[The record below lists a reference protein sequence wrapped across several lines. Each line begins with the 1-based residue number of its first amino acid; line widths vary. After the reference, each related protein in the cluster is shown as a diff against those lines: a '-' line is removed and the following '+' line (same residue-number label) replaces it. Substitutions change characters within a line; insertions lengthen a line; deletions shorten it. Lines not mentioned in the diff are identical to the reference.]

1 MGHST
6 MTRPA
11 WTRSFAMLLSMLLVT
26 ASGFAAEADTTVGPD
41 KAKWQQVRGRAINFL
56 KSAQG
61 DDGSW
66 TSPQAAG
73 LTALATT
80 ALLESGLKADD
91 PIVARSLGY
100 LESLAQKN
108 GGIYHPKT
116 LHRNYE
122 TSIAMLAMHA
132 ASPSASPV
140 ARKRYS
146 GHIARARKFLKN
158 LQWDKGEG
166 LETTDPGFGGAG
178 YGKHKRPDLS
188 NTQFFQEAL
197 ISAGVKK
204 DDPAMKNVL
213 LFVSRC
219 QNLESEHNTTPFA
232 AKVGDGGFY
241 YTPAAGGTSQAGLAA
256 NGGLRS
262 YGSMTYAGLKSM
274 IYAGVKADDPRIKA
288 ARGWIQNN
296 YSVRLN
302 PGLGQQGLYYY
313 YHTFA
318 KSLAVLDLDLV
329 EDSAGVKHD
338 WRSEL
343 FDQLARLQRP
353 NGSWVNRAPRWFEGD
368 PNLST
373 AYILLALKYCKPR
386 PPKSVKATR
395 R

>member
-1 MGHST
+1 

-11 WTRSFAMLLSMLLVT
+11 STNTAILLIATLLTT
-26 ASGFAAEADTTVGPD
+26 ASGVAADKTVGPE
-41 KAKWQQVRGRAINFL
+41 KARWEQVRNRAINFL
-56 KSAQG
+56 KSAQD

-91 PIVARSLGY
+91 PVVSRSLSF
-100 LESLAQKN
+100 LESLSQKD

-122 TSIAMLAMHA
+122 TSIAMLALHA
-132 ASPSASPV
+132 ASPSATPA
-140 ARKRYS
+140 ARKRYAS
-146 GHIARARKFLKN
+146 HVAKARKFLKN

-197 ISAGVKK
+197 LSAGVNK

-232 AKVGDGGFY
+232 GKIGDGGFY

-274 IYAGVKADDPRIKA
+274 IYAGVKPDDPRIKA
-288 ARGWIQNN
+288 AKTWIQAN
-296 YSVRLN
+296 YTVRLN

-318 KSLAVLDLDLV
+318 KSLSVLDLDLV
-329 EDSAGVKHD
+329 KDSAGVHHD

-353 NGSWVNRAPRWFEGD
+353 NGSWVNRAPRWYEGD

-373 AYILLALKYCKPR
+373 TYILLALKYCQPR
-386 PPKSVKATR
+386 PPKAVKATR
-395 R
+395 P

>member
-1 MGHST
+1 MI
-6 MTRPA
+6 RPA
-11 WTRSFAMLLSMLLVT
+11 STNTAILLIATLLTT
-26 ASGFAAEADTTVGPD
+26 ANGVAADKTVGPE
-41 KAKWQQVRGRAINFL
+41 KARWEQVRNRAINFL
-56 KSAQG
+56 KSAQD

-91 PIVARSLGY
+91 PVVSRSLSF
-100 LESLAQKN
+100 LESLSQKD

-122 TSIAMLAMHA
+122 TSIAMLALHA
-132 ASPSASPV
+132 ASPSATPD
-140 ARKRYS
+140 ARKRYAS
-146 GHIARARKFLKN
+146 HVAKARKFLKN

-197 ISAGVKK
+197 LSAGVNK

-232 AKVGDGGFY
+232 GKIGDGGFY
-241 YTPAAGGTSQAGLAA
+241 YTPAAGGTSQAGLAT

-274 IYAGVKADDPRIKA
+274 IYAGVKPDDPRIKA
-288 ARGWIQNN
+288 ARTWIQAN
-296 YSVRLN
+296 YTVRLN

-318 KSLAVLDLDLV
+318 KSLSVLGLDLV
-329 EDSAGVKHD
+329 KDSAGVHHD

-353 NGSWVNRAPRWFEGD
+353 NGSWVNRAPRWYEGD

-373 AYILLALKYCKPR
+373 TYILLALKYCQPR
-386 PPKSVKATR
+386 PPKAVKATR
-395 R
+395 P